1 MKTEKQ
7 LNSEILEITMKIQ
20 DQFPEL
26 SKYIAEMPITIP
38 KTVNKLLSLL
48 ACSACIADFS
58 VLSKNDKKL
67 AVNSAANEILS
78 KEKMESQ
85 LKNIKSEAEFVKNS
99 LNKLAESTEKK

>member
-38 KTVNKLLSLL
+38 NAS
-48 ACSACIADFS
+48 SP
-58 VLSKNDKKL
+58 
-67 AVNSAANEILS
+67 EI
-78 KEKMESQ
+78 
-85 LKNIKSEAEFVKNS
+85 NIKSLQEYYES
-99 LNKLAESTEKK
+99 LVIILKDYAINHGFQTKKYNEINKIFRHLHEQFNCSYYRTWSRTI

>member
-1 MKTEKQ
+1 MEY
-7 LNSEILEITMKIQ
+7 N
-20 DQFPEL
+20 
-26 SKYIAEMPITIP
+26 
-38 KTVNKLLSLL
+38 
-48 ACSACIADFS
+48 FS
-58 VLSKNDKKL
+58 VTQRMLIIFIFCSILFVLSIFFLGAEVGKKL